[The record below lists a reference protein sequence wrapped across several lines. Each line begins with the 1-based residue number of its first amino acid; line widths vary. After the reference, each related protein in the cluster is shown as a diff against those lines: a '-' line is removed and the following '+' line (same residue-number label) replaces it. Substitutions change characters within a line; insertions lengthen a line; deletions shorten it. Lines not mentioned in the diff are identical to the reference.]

1 MLRESL
7 TGQLDDVPK
16 SLIFVMKASPICSSA
31 RPASEIQSAGCADLP
46 TSPLYESAA
55 FSRTSADSWNLV
67 HHTKTR
73 RLVDTKDA
81 QVQHAPRFT
90 NRRAEDAAGVAAL
103 IGIPVH
109 LSGKQGHDYNFEIE
123 N

>member
-16 SLIFVMKASPICSSA
+16 SLIFVMKASPICSSV

-46 TSPLYESAA
+46 NSPLYESAA
-55 FSRTSADSWNLV
+55 FSRTSADSWSLV

-73 RLVDTKDA
+73 RLVGHEGCPSPTRS
-81 QVQHAPRFT
+81 PRFT

-103 IGIPVH
+103 IGIP
-109 LSGKQGHDYNFEIE
+109 
-123 N
+123 